1 MSYRE
6 CIQVFHSVDSQKYL
20 TVLQIEFAA
29 HPHPQEPDA
38 FLMDTP
44 PLPFYRPKIIEE
56 HLSIMSF
63 NYRPLSANLIWALIN
78 HPELAPET
86 TIVLWTAEQDIIF
99 KGALVSLKQ
108 QLGNRA

>member
-6 CIQVFHSVDSQKYL
+6 CIQVFHPVDVQKYL
-20 TVLQIEFAA
+20 TVLQTKFEA

-44 PLPFYRPKIIEE
+44 PLPFYGPKIIEE
-56 HLSIMSF
+56 HLSILSF
-63 NYRPLSANLIWALIN
+63 NYLPLSANLIWALIN

-86 TIVLWTAEQDIIF
+86 TMVIWTAEQDLII
-99 KGALVSLKQ
+99 KGALESLKR